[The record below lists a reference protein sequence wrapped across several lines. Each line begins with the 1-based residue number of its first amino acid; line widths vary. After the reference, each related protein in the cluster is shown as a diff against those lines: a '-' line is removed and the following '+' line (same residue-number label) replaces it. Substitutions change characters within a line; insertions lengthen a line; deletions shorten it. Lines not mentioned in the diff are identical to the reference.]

1 MSKIDRFE
9 DLECWQDA
17 RELVKTVFLLSE
29 SGKLQIDRDTKSQ
42 LRRAALS
49 TMNNIAEG
57 FARYNNKEFIRF
69 LDFSQSSSSEVKS
82 MLYVLQDL
90 DYLPHNEIENL
101 HSMVDKTRHKT
112 LALVRYLKSSTLKH

>member
-1 MSKIDRFE
+1 MKIKRFE
-9 DLECWQDA
+9 DIISWQKSK
-17 RELVKTVFLLSE
+17 ELSVSIYKIFKSDTDF
-29 SGKLQIDRDTKSQ
+29 GFRNQIEKS
-42 LRRAALS
+42 S
-49 TMNNIAEG
+49 VSIMNNIAEG